1 MARVKQTA
9 RKGPAKKKSGADKRR
24 SPRIAAQNEL
34 EDYDEEP
41 APEAEDTTYVQTGA
55 KTRSD
60 TTLEKRDDRANAAA
74 EATLSPRGKSWGHL
88 LTSASTRTSTTT
100 TSSR

>member
-34 EDYDEEP
+34 KDYDEEP
-41 APEAEDTTYVQTGA
+41 APEAEDTTHVQTPA
-55 KTRSD
+55 QTRSD
-60 TTLEKRDDRANAAA
+60 NAVERQDDRANVDR
-74 EATLSPRGKSWGHL
+74 EAPPRPG
-88 LTSASTRTSTTT
+88 R
-100 TSSR
+100 